1 MRWYRYVEMP
11 EWLDILQLDRLRS
24 VANSCGDGKWVARHV
39 HHAWAWGR
47 LLDSEFPGRV
57 VVLDVPVD
65 VVAHACPAPAK
76 IDGIGEAT
84 YILGR
89 DLEKV
94 RIVEA
99 MEYVQ

>member
-1 MRWYRYVEMP
+1 MRGHG
-11 EWLDILQLDRLRS
+11 
-24 VANSCGDGKWVARHV
+24 VACWTLS
-39 HHAWAWGR
+39 
-47 LLDSEFPGRV
+47 FPDV

>member
-1 MRWYRYVEMP
+1 
-11 EWLDILQLDRLRS
+11 LD
-24 VANSCGDGKWVARHV
+24 A
-39 HHAWAWGR
+39 
-47 LLDSEFPGRV
+47 EFPGRV
-57 VVLDVPVD
+57 VVLDVPAD
-65 VVAHACPAPAK
+65 VIAHAFPSPDT

-89 DLEKV
+89 DLRVV